1 MPTKLDQLEKL
12 LRQRGMLRTGELP
25 SIGFPMSYLSELEKR
40 GQAVKQSRGLYA
52 HPDAEMP
59 RWHSL
64 ALACRQVPN
73 GVVTLLSALAF
84 HGIGTQ
90 HPSEVWMAIEHK
102 AHPPKPDYPPI
113 RYIRFSGP
121 AFEEG
126 VEQAMDGTAAIRVYN
141 PAKTIADCFKFRN
154 KVGTDVAV
162 EALREGWRSR
172 RFSMDDLVRYA
183 RICRVERVMTPYIEA
198 IV

>member
-1 MPTKLDQLEKL
+1 MTTKLDKLEKL

-64 ALACRQVPN
+64 ALACKQVPN
-73 GVVTLLSALAF
+73 GVVALLSALAF
-84 HGIGTQ
+84 HQIGTQ

-102 AHPPKPDYPPI
+102 AHPPRPEYPPLH
-113 RYIRFSGP
+113 YVRFSGR
-121 AFEEG
+121 AFQEG
-126 VEQAMDGTAAIRVYN
+126 VEQVIDEGAVIRVYN

-154 KVGTDVAV
+154 KVGTDIAV
-162 EALREGWRSR
+162 EALREGWRNR
-172 RFSMDDLVRYA
+172 RFSMDDLIHYA
-183 RICRVERVMTPYIEA
+183 RICRVERVMIPYIEA